1 MFQPL
6 LHTLA
11 VPGQPPV
18 SGKVDFKTAMG
29 LLNLASV
36 FDVIRLSKTQFVEQL
51 AVHCDD
57 DGAQAYDLAT
67 GYAAQLDFLHR
78 EQGVSYSDN
87 QPVKRTPA
95 TDLHIRPTYAAL
107 FEENWHSYC
116 SAASPSALDSPAAY
130 LRALYLFAQQ
140 IESSGKGISNRVTLA
155 IRRPLLKNLIIDN
168 QSLTQEIPLLSIVN
182 ETLSEHLNV
191 YISQHTDIYKSKTVN
206 EVLAVTL
213 FPFELP
219 FDLAH
224 QQCLLGLT
232 GNKPALGELSY
243 RLSLKLPLAN
253 LSNNIYGV
261 IQHPAYEAQRLLSGL
276 SPQQQILLSSPLWI
290 PGKAFFKTHYAS
302 HEETLKKL
310 DSFMLQTGLTA
321 DQVDELLARNKYQ
334 PKMSRHINLNALE
347 RPENEQDGARYVNG
361 PQTDNPL
368 RLGLETDVHGKA
380 VLLNTS
386 PARFDRLQ
394 RMIRLQRWLGISFT
408 QLDTLLWS
416 AMQCEQSTNN
426 ELLIN
431 DNTLRMLGVY
441 RYLNLRYG
449 LKAEEFS
456 ALLYQL
462 PVHACGN
469 SDSLFDRVFNR
480 RQLFN
485 HPLQLDGS
493 PLDPDAGDPSTH
505 TTVYQV
511 CAALGLSPTTDSLG
525 LAVAQTRKYMG
536 TLGRNLNTFSSFY
549 RQARIASL
557 FGLSVM
563 ESVHLIELLGDGAY
577 TKNLVKPFL
586 RSSGQ
591 NAPADFLDALMQMDW
606 AVSWINASGSS
617 VQQIHHQLLLDS
629 APQKAIVSE
638 QLADINAL
646 FDDLQNRLIPQE
658 QIDALNLP
666 QAEAGA
672 PPLPYSWSV
681 LLVKG
686 ILKGHS
692 QLPRIANQETLKRGL
707 AAAVNTY
714 VTMSANPETN
724 HQLKTEVTDKLE
736 RLLLA
741 AYELLQPFRDKAEH
755 LFKDTSHVSQAPILM
770 RHTIKHVI
778 HKFGNAL
785 GRPSTSHI
793 FKHLLLLLTD
803 AENTLELPLS
813 RQALQSL
820 LLNPHWLDNEHAP
833 GSMLKLSFS
842 TLYLFKQFHKCINVY
857 GLTQDMLLGFFQTS
871 NPTPIVGESSDLSSS
886 TNTLLAAIFNW
897 DVQEIKVLVNR
908 LQTKRVSS
916 MVELDW
922 LMRCHEAAITTGL
935 SANVLLTATD
945 LHAEISNSDW
955 GLVGKAVIAT
965 QEQ

>member
-1 MFQPL
+1 MPQPL

-11 VPGQPPV
+11 EPGQLPV
-18 SGKVDFKTAMG
+18 PGKVDFKTAMG
-29 LLNLASV
+29 LLNIASV

-51 AVHCDD
+51 AVNCDD
-57 DGAQAYDLAT
+57 DGAQAYDLAA

-78 EQGVSYSDN
+78 EQNLSHSDN
-87 QPVKRTPA
+87 QRVKRTPA
-95 TDLHIRPTYAAL
+95 TEVYQGPTYAAL
-107 FEENWHSYC
+107 FQENWHTYC
-116 SAASPSALDSPAAY
+116 SAASPAALDSPAAY

-140 IESSGKGISNRVTLA
+140 VESSGNNKSNRITLD

-168 QSLTQEIPLLSIVN
+168 QSLTQEVPLLSIVN
-182 ETLSEHLNV
+182 ETLNEHLNV
-191 YISQHTDIYKSKTVN
+191 YINEHTGIYKNKTVN
-206 EVLAVTL
+206 EALAITL

-232 GNKPALGELSY
+232 GNKPAVGELNY

-276 SPQQQILLSSPLWI
+276 SPQQQTLLNSPLWT
-290 PGKAFFKTHYAS
+290 PGKALFETHYAS
-302 HEETLKKL
+302 KEETLKKL
-310 DSFMLQTGLTA
+310 AYFMLQTGLTT

-347 RPENEQDGARYVNG
+347 HPENEPAGARYVNG
-361 PQTDNPL
+361 PQADNPQ
-368 RLGLETDVHGKA
+368 RLSLETDANGTV

-416 AMQCEQSTNN
+416 AMQCEQNTND

-456 ALLYQL
+456 ALLYRL

-480 RQLFN
+480 RQLLN

-505 TTVYQV
+505 TTVYQI

-525 LAVAQTRKYMG
+525 LVVAQTRKHMG
-536 TLGRNLNTFSSFY
+536 ALGRNLKTFSSLY
-549 RQARIASL
+549 RQARIARL

-577 TKNLVKPFL
+577 TKNLVKPSL

-591 NAPADFLDALMQMDW
+591 NTPADFLDVLMQMDW

-617 VQQIHHQLLLDS
+617 VQQIHHQLLFDS
-629 APQKAIVSE
+629 APQKAIISE
-638 QLADINAL
+638 QLAQINAL
-646 FDDLQNRLIPQE
+646 FDDLQTRLIPQE
-658 QIDALNLP
+658 QIDALELP
-666 QAEAGA
+666 QAETDA
-672 PPLPYSWSV
+672 PPLQYSWSV
-681 LLVKG
+681 LM
-686 ILKGHS
+686 LKGMLKVHS
-692 QLPRIANQETLKRGL
+692 QFPLTANEETLKRGL
-707 AAAVNTY
+707 AAAIKTY
-714 VTMSANPETN
+714 VTMSSNPDTN
-724 HQLKTEVTDKLE
+724 HQLKTEVTNKLE
-736 RLLLA
+736 PLLLA
-741 AYELLQPFRDKAEH
+741 AYGLLQPFRDKAEH
-755 LFKDTSHVSQAPILM
+755 LFNDTSHVSEAPLLL
-770 RHTIKHVI
+770 RHTIKHI
-778 HKFGNAL
+778 AHKFGNAL
-785 GRPSTSHI
+785 GRPSPSPL
-793 FKHLLLLLTD
+793 FKHLLLLLAD
-803 AENTLELPLS
+803 AENTLQLPLS
-813 RQALQSL
+813 RQALHKL
-820 LLNPHWLDNEHAP
+820 LLNPHWLDDDHAP

-842 TLYLFKQFHKCINVY
+842 TLYLFTQFHKCINVY
-857 GLTQDMLLGFFQTS
+857 GLTQDMLLDFFETS
-871 NPTPIVGESSDLSSS
+871 NPAAIVSESSDLSST
-886 TNTLLAAIFNW
+886 TNSLLAAMFNW
-897 DVQEIKVLVNR
+897 DSQEITVLVNR
-908 LQTKRVSS
+908 LQTKRVRS

-945 LHAEISNSDW
+945 LQADVSNDNW
-955 GLVGKAVIAT
+955 GLVGKAIIAT
-965 QEQ
+965 HEQ